1 MTLLSLPELVIEY
14 IFSYLSYDEIAKNR
28 LVSKEFN
35 EICKRLLNRGFV
47 MIEKRHAS
55 VLKNVKAQ
63 LPRRESERRYHPL
76 ARHCDIL
83 TSIET
88 RISMLNMTYM
98 KFIDNG
104 ICSFIPGKVID
115 EIRRVLTI
123 VESSNTPPRA
133 HEVLQELRDI
143 SSMAI
148 EHFDDKISP
157 AFRKQLHESVL
168 QPTSGPSRS
177 ENQKHIDYK
186 IALRHRLFGAADRTE
201 PRTSQIETD
210 SLILPVR
217 MREEFLHMRRRT
229 IVNSRLSLYLTAQY
243 KKYSEQVKE
252 YKQFALRQHKAIRLL
267 TKRQRMQSIAIAEL
281 KKRLEESDIKYT
293 ELSLSHTNQT
303 AGGKAIP
310 GASSDAASG
319 SQSLRN
325 FGSQI
330 KLDLSVLPIGT
341 SKKNQTKATPNMKP
355 RKPRMKVPSLSEDMD
370 SNLDMTIDDSMLA
383 NIYWATNKIQQLSS
397 LGNMAKNFDGKLKR
411 RLQSPKPKKQD
422 TEAKKAKLD

>member
-177 ENQKHIDYK
+177 ENQ
-186 IALRHRLFGAADRTE
+186 
-201 PRTSQIETD
+201 

-303 AGGKAIP
+303 AGGKAIPVP